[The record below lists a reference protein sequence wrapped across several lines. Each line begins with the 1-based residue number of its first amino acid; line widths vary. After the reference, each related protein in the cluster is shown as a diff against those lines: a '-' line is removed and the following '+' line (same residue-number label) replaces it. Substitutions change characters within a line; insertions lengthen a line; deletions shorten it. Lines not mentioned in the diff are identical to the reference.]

1 MSLKTG
7 PITKIVRNRAIPVS
21 TWFGGDVGSPR
32 AFRVNASTTRIL
44 VNDVTSSS
52 ADGAIESTVI
62 ARIRVT
68 AVLGLL
74 PPTLM
79 STPPSTT
86 GATGA
91 TGAVGG
97 VGAVGAAEAGSASR
111 RTTVR
116 TPSMSSGASH
126 STWRYRDA
134 SAGPAV
140 RACAGSRTERAV
152 TSGAPSG
159 HAAP

>member
-1 MSLKTG
+1 MSLNTG
-7 PITKIVRNRAIPVS
+7 PITKSVRNSAMPVS
-21 TWFGGDVGSPR
+21 TWFGGDVGRPR
-32 AFRVNASTTRIL
+32 AFRVSDRTTRIL
-44 VNDVTSSS
+44 VNEVTSSS

-91 TGAVGG
+91 DGATGA
-97 VGAVGAAEAGSASR
+97 VGAVGAAEAGAAR
-111 RTTVR
+111 R
-116 TPSMSSGASH
+116 S
-126 STWRYRDA
+126 
-134 SAGPAV
+134 
-140 RACAGSRTERAV
+140 
-152 TSGAPSG
+152 
-159 HAAP
+159 